1 MRIVRDDEVVF
12 FWGKPVTLKYD
23 EISFSGKP
31 LYQID
36 VRMRA
41 DLLMKKQANIQLV
54 VADIDGTFL
63 DSSSRVSAGA
73 EEAVREIRRRGI
85 GFTFC
90 SGRGNSG
97 IKPFVKRLGLTLP
110 YIVSTGAA
118 IMDCDGETI
127 LRQDLL
133 REEQIEGVVK
143 LGVASGSDMLLHSAH
158 HIFALASDPFW
169 EDLQNWEWMYGYKL
183 SQIFRVTHWRDAL
196 SKDIIRMDIFNQDDR
211 LPGLKQAV
219 SDLGVD
225 LHATQMKHN
234 LEIMDQKVDK
244 GIALQHLADYLHIP
258 MENIL
263 ALGDGMN
270 DASMLEAAGVGFA
283 MHNSNTHVKNKANF
297 VAPSNDQ
304 GGLAWVLNNLMSGKI
319 VEYSTTE

>member
-1 MRIVRDDEVVF
+1 MGFIFD
-12 FWGKPVTLKYD
+12 
-23 EISFSGKP
+23 S

-41 DLLMKKQANIQLV
+41 GFFMMKTSNIQLV

-63 DSSSRVSAGA
+63 DSQNRVSAGA
-73 EEAVREIRRRGI
+73 EEAVRETRKHGI
-85 GFTFC
+85 EFTFC

-97 IKPFVKRLGLTLP
+97 IKPFVERLGLTLP

-118 IMDCDGETI
+118 ILYADGETI

-133 REEQIEGVVK
+133 HEEQIEAVVDLSK
-143 LGVASGSDMLLHSAH
+143 STGNDMLLHSAH
-158 HIFALASDPFW
+158 HIFAMVGDSFW
-169 EDLQNWEWMYGYKL
+169 EDLRTWEWMYGCGM
-183 SQIFRVTHWRDAL
+183 QDIFRINEWQEASADG
-196 SKDIIRMDIFNQDDR
+196 IIRLDIFSDDEKLPKLNQ
-211 LPGLKQAV
+211 
-219 SDLGVD
+219 SIMDLGVG
-225 LHATQMKHN
+225 LHATQMRHN

-244 GIALQHLADYLHIP
+244 GIALQHLADHLHIP
-258 MENIL
+258 MMNIL

-283 MHNSNTHVKNKANF
+283 MHNSNTHVKKKANF

-304 GGLAWVLNNLMSGKI
+304 GGLAWVLNNLLAGKI
-319 VEYSTTE
+319 VEYSLTE